1 MSTGFDRS
9 VFMDTSEISIKI
21 GNLLYRRFF
30 PLYRRLYPAFKRRQD
45 RTEIAWMR
53 RVVRPGD
60 QILDIGAN
68 IGFYTS
74 LLSEWVGSTGHV
86 HAFEPEP
93 TNFKHLSASMDGRKN
108 VTLVPKAVSDRSE
121 NLLIYTSPNLNV
133 DHRTYKITNY
143 EMAIPVQAVSIDDYV
158 GGRFQVDLVKMDIQG
173 YELSALR
180 GMEKTIAANPA
191 IIIFSEFWPHGL
203 RQSGGSACRAYDY
216 ILSLNLQ
223 VWLPER
229 AKLRLVTRSVMMQF
243 RDSESDYYN
252 VILSK
257 QPMEA

>member
-45 RTEIAWMR
+45 KTEIAWMR

-60 QILDIGAN
+60 HILDIGAN

-74 LLSEWVGSTGHV
+74 LLSGWVGSTGHV

-121 NLLIYTSPNLNV
+121 DLLIYTSPNLNV
-133 DHRTYKITNY
+133 DHRTYKMANY
-143 EMAIPVQAVSIDDYV
+143 ETAIPVQAVSVDDYV
-158 GGRFQVDLVKMDIQG
+158 GGRFPVDFIKMDIQG

-180 GMEKTIAANPA
+180 GMERTIAANPA
-191 IIIFSEFWPHGL
+191 LVIFSELWPYGL
-203 RQSGGSACRAYDY
+203 RQAGASATLVYDY
-216 ILSLNLQ
+216 TRSLDLNM
-223 VWLPER
+223 WLP
-229 AKLRLVTRSVMMQF
+229 RSVGLCPVSPTALERF
-243 RDSESDYYN
+243 HELEAAYYN

-257 QPMEA
+257 QPIA

>member
-1 MSTGFDRS
+1 
-9 VFMDTSEISIKI
+9 MDTSEISIKI

-45 RTEIAWMR
+45 RAEIAWMR

-60 QILDIGAN
+60 HILDIGAN

-86 HAFEPEP
+86 YAFEPEP
-93 TNFKHLSASMDGRKN
+93 TNFKHLSAKMDDRKN

-133 DHRTYKITNY
+133 DHRTYKVANY
-143 EMAIPVQAVSIDDYV
+143 ELAIPVQAVSIDDYV
-158 GGRFQVDLVKMDIQG
+158 GGRFRVDFIKMDIQG

-191 IIIFSEFWPHGL
+191 LVIFSEFWPYGL
-203 RQSGGSACRAYDY
+203 RQAGASARLVYDFVR
-216 ILSLNLQ
+216 SLNLNM
-223 VWLPER
+223 WLPQNVGLCPVSPTALE
-229 AKLRLVTRSVMMQF
+229 QF
-243 RDSESDYYN
+243 HEIEAAYYN

-257 QPMEA
+257 HPIA